1 VYPILFQFG
10 PFAVPTYGMFSALA
24 MVAMLLLVVHGA
36 RRLALPQEKLWNL
49 TILALLAS
57 LIASKLLLIPAHFW
71 MFRTH
76 PFWLLGLPARYDPWI
91 PGVSAALG
99 IAIAWLYLMAEGL
112 PLRRTLDALAPAI
125 TLGLGIQAMGAFLA
139 GANFGTPTRVAWAVT
154 YHSTQASL
162 WYGTPLG
169 LPLQPTQLYHAGLC
183 ALLLLALLL
192 WLPRRTQDGELAG
205 LWLFTYGIARF
216 FLQFYRGAASP
227 VAIFTPVQWI
237 ALAMVLASAALL
249 WKHPSTA
256 SPLSPTRPEIP
267 APL

>member
-1 VYPILFQFG
+1 VYPILFQIG
-10 PFAVPTYGMFSALA
+10 PLAVSTYGMFSALA
-24 MVAMLLLVVHGA
+24 MVAMLLLVVHVA

-49 TILALLAS
+49 TILALLTS

-71 MFRTH
+71 LFRTH
-76 PFWLLGLPARYDPWI
+76 PFWLLGLSTRYDPWI
-91 PGVSAALG
+91 PGAAATLG
-99 IAIAWLYLMAEGL
+99 LAAGWLYLMAEGL

-125 TLGLGIQAMGAFLA
+125 TLGLGIRAIGAFLA
-139 GANFGTPTRVAWAVT
+139 GADYGIPTRAAWAVT
-154 YHSTQASL
+154 YRSTPAAL

-169 LPLQPTQLYHAGLC
+169 LPLQPTQLFHASLC

-205 LWLFTYGIARF
+205 LWLFAYGMIRF
-216 FLQFYRGAASP
+216 FLEFYCGAATP
-227 VAIFTPVQWI
+227 VALFTPVQWI

-249 WKHPSTA
+249 WKHKPAAAPHPATS
-256 SPLSPTRPEIP
+256 PEIP